1 MIRANLS
8 PHPAVLILFLFGL
21 VIKTQSFQLFELL
34 MVMCPLIVLALIF
47 FPLRFITL
55 LKRLRWIMLSLLL
68 IYGYAT
74 PGSAVWQVSE
84 WPLLAQFSPTM
95 EGLITGLLQL
105 ARVVTVLAALAILAG
120 LLSQQQLMSG
130 LYYLI
135 YPLRYMGLSPE
146 KLVMRLALT
155 MQYAEAALLDT
166 ARKTTLSPC
175 GTQDWRASLG
185 QIMTPMSNQSVHG
198 MDLPVTIGL
207 PATIDL
213 PYIPLKAQDALWLGA
228 GVFLLAML

>member
-1 MIRANLS
+1 MIRANLP

-55 LKRLRWIMLSLLL
+55 IKRLRWIMLSLLL

-74 PGSAVWQVSE
+74 PGSAAWQVTE
-84 WPLLAQFSPTM
+84 WPLLAQFSPTI

-105 ARVVTVLAALAILAG
+105 ERVVTMLAALAILAG

-135 YPLRYMGLSPE
+135 YPLRYVGLSPE
-146 KLVMRLALT
+146 KSVMRLVLT

-166 ARKTTLSPC
+166 ARKTT
-175 GTQDWRASLG
+175 QDWRASLG
-185 QIMTPMSNQSVHG
+185 QITTPMPNQSVQG
-198 MDLPVTIGL
+198 MDLPV
-207 PATIDL
+207 TIDL
-213 PYIPLKAQDALWLGA
+213 PYIPLKVQDALWLGA

>member
-21 VIKTQSFQLFELL
+21 AIKTQSFQLFELL

-74 PGSAVWQVSE
+74 PGSAAWQVTE
-84 WPLLAQFSPTM
+84 WPLLAQFSPTL
-95 EGLITGLLQL
+95 EGLITGFLQL
-105 ARVVTVLAALAILAG
+105 ARIVTMLAALAILAG

-135 YPLRYMGLSPE
+135 YPLRYVGLSPE

-166 ARKTTLSPC
+166 ARKTT
-175 GTQDWRASLG
+175 QNWRASLG
-185 QIMTPMSNQSVHG
+185 QITTPMPNQSVQG
-198 MDLPVTIGL
+198 MDLPV
-207 PATIDL
+207 TIDL

>member
-1 MIRANLS
+1 MIRAYLS
-8 PHPAVLILFLFGL
+8 PHPALLILLLFGL
-21 VIKTQSFQLFELL
+21 IIKTQSFQLFEML
-34 MVMCPLIVLALIF
+34 MVMCPLITVALIF
-47 FPLRFITL
+47 SPWRFITL

-74 PGSAVWQVSE
+74 PGNAVWQAIE
-84 WPLLAQFSPTM
+84 WPLLAQFSPTD
-95 EGLITGLLQL
+95 EGLIAGFLQL
-105 ARVVTVLAALAILAG
+105 GKVVTMLAALAILAG

-135 YPLRYMGLSPE
+135 YPLRYVGLSPE
-146 KLVMRLALT
+146 KWVVRLALT

-166 ARKTTLSPC
+166 ARKTT
-175 GTQDWRASLG
+175 QDWRASLG
-185 QIMTPMSNQSVHG
+185 KIATPMLDQSVPG
-198 MDLPVTIGL
+198 MDP
-207 PATIDL
+207 PDTIDL

>member
-21 VIKTQSFQLFELL
+21 VIKTQSFRLFELL
-34 MVMCPLIVLALIF
+34 MVMCPLIVLVLIF

-55 LKRLRWIMLSLLL
+55 IKRLRWIMLSLLL

-74 PGSAVWQVSE
+74 PGSVVWQAAE
-84 WPLLAQFSPTM
+84 WPLLAQFSPTA
-95 EGLITGLLQL
+95 EGLITGFLQL
-105 ARVVTVLAALAILAG
+105 ERVVTMLAALAILAG
-120 LLSQQQLMSG
+120 LLSQQQLTSG

-135 YPLRYMGLSPE
+135 YPLRYVGLSPE
-146 KLVMRLALT
+146 KLVVRLALT

-166 ARKTTLSPC
+166 ARKTT
-175 GTQDWRASLG
+175 QDWRASLG
-185 QIMTPMSNQSVHG
+185 QIATPMLDQSVHG
-198 MDLPVTIGL
+198 MDPPVTIDL
-207 PATIDL
+207 SATIDL
-213 PYIPLKAQDALWLGA
+213 LYIPLKAQDALWLGA

>member
-55 LKRLRWIMLSLLL
+55 IKRLRWIMLSLLL

-74 PGSAVWQVSE
+74 PGSAAWQVTE
-84 WPLLAQFSPTM
+84 WPLLAQFSPTI

-105 ARVVTVLAALAILAG
+105 ERVVTMLAALAILAG

-135 YPLRYMGLSPE
+135 YPLRYVGLSPE

-185 QIMTPMSNQSVHG
+185 QIATPMLDQSVHG
-198 MDLPVTIGL
+198 MDPPV
-207 PATIDL
+207 TIDL